1 MMAVVAPRGE
11 EDASR
16 FMAHGGADGF
26 GLIDQRVVEAARE
39 ALPRARARRD
49 EIGAAEFAEASALFL
64 KGMAGVITPDY
75 WYGVDGRILRER
87 EVFQED
93 VAPELHGA
101 AAVATEGA

>member
-11 EDASR
+11 QDAAR

-26 GLIDQRVVEAARE
+26 GLVDQRVIEAARE

-75 WYGVDGRILRER
+75 WYGVDGRILCEC
-87 EVFQED
+87 EVFQKD
-93 VAPELHGA
+93 VAPELHGST
-101 AAVATEGA
+101 AVATEGA